1 MNGSNSATIVRPM
14 LQRIHSLHGVDG
26 SRSGVSDDDCA
37 CVVAGGIACCSVWND
52 VTALAA
58 AREVELDAKRTLD

>member
-1 MNGSNSATIVRPM
+1 M

-37 CVVAGGIACCSVWND
+37 CVVAGGIACCSLWND

-58 AREVELDAKRTLD
+58 AREVEQLSSMQKEVLTNFRE